1 MGRPAMGR
9 PAMALKG
16 DRLPGEDMFQ
26 RKLNRAPS
34 PVLATIVPWLSIALL
49 SLAPLSPIIASAPV
63 LPPLAFMLLIAWRL
77 FRPGMLPLWA
87 GAPLGFVDDLFS
99 GQPIGSAVLLWSITM
114 IALEALDNWQR
125 WRSFWQ
131 DWAVAIVLI
140 AIYLALAH
148 MIAVMAGTIWYP
160 SLLLPQLLISVLS
173 FPLFTRLV
181 AILDVLRRARIKVL
195 G

>member
-1 MGRPAMGR
+1 M
-9 PAMALKG
+9 
-16 DRLPGEDMFQ
+16 
-26 RKLNRAPS
+26 
-34 PVLATIVPWLSIALL
+34 
-49 SLAPLSPIIASAPV
+49 
-63 LPPLAFMLLIAWRL
+63 
-77 FRPGMLPLWA
+77 
-87 GAPLGFVDDLFS
+87 
-99 GQPIGSAVLLWSITM
+99 
-114 IALEALDNWQR
+114 
-125 WRSFWQ
+125 
-131 DWAVAIVLI
+131 AIVLI